1 MNWETEHRVVVSCR
15 FAHRPTETWTML
27 DTIKSIQKA
36 MTDKEAEFATP
47 CEFVV
52 TGWGF
57 NTPYISEDDMGD
69 YLAEQ
74 QLEEMRLEKEEGY

>member
-1 MNWETEHRVVVSCR
+1 MDWETEHRVVVSCR
-15 FAHRPTETWTML
+15 FAHRPTKTWTML

-36 MTDKEAEFATP
+36 MTDKEAEFITP

-74 QLEEMRLEKEEGY
+74 QLEEMRLEKEEE

>member
-1 MNWETEHRVVVSCR
+1 MDWETEHRVVVSCR